1 MKPNETNPTAKED
14 VTIKKSTIKYAS
26 SLIIIFVLGIIAGG
40 LFFGMKTPASDGVSA
55 NVAGERV
62 IKYINENLVQAGES
76 ATLVSTED
84 LGGLYKIN
92 TLYQDNKLAV
102 YCDKDGT
109 ILFVSQPLLLNET
122 QKTAPAASTVIPKED
137 KTTAELFVMA
147 FCPYGVQAEQTMKSV
162 VDAIGSKADIK
173 VRFIASVD
181 GTTADSVQSL
191 HGTNEAMEDLRQ
203 LCIMKYYP
211 DKYWSYLMNINEN
224 CYPLARDA
232 AALDICWKAAAQNQS
247 IDASKIDTCSKGQ
260 EGMDLMK
267 LDEATANKY
276 SVSGS
281 PTLVINGV
289 VYNGARTA
297 DAFQNAIC
305 LGFNSPPAE
314 CGQVINATAVAAPQG
329 GCGA

>member
-1 MKPNETNPTAKED
+1 MSDKKED
-14 VTIKKSTIKYAS
+14 LTIKKSTIKYAS
-26 SLIIIFVLGIIAGG
+26 FMVILFVLGIAIGG
-40 LFFGMKTPASDGVSA
+40 LLFSSSRVSGLATGISA
-55 NVAGERV
+55 NEAGQKV
-62 IKYINENLVQAGES
+62 IKYINENLVQPGET
-76 ATLVSTED
+76 ATMVSIED
-84 LGGLYKIN
+84 TGTFYKII
-92 TLYQDNKLAV
+92 TDYQGSKIPV
-102 YCDKDGT
+102 YATKDGNMVFLSSPT
-109 ILFVSQPLLLNET
+109 LLNET
-122 QKTAPAASTVIPKED
+122 IAAPVVTPTVIPKEE
-137 KTTAELFVMA
+137 KATAELFVMA

-267 LDEATANKY
+267 LDEAAANKY

>member
-1 MKPNETNPTAKED
+1 MKTNETNPTTKET
-14 VTIKKSTIKYAS
+14 VSIKKSTIKYAS
-26 SLIIIFVLGIIAGG
+26 SLIIIFVLGIIVGG
-40 LFFGMKTPASDGVSA
+40 LFFGLKAPASTGVSA

-62 IKYINENLVQAGES
+62 IKYINENLVQAGET

-92 TLYQDNKLAV
+92 TLYQNNKLAV

-109 ILFVSQPLLLNET
+109 ILFVSQPLLINET
-122 QKTAPAASTVIPKED
+122 QSALAASTTIPKED
-137 KTTAELFVMA
+137 KATAELFVMS

-173 VRFIASVD
+173 VRFIASVE

-191 HGTNEAMEDLRQ
+191 HGINEAMEDLRQ

-211 DKYWSYLMNINEN
+211 DKYWSYLMDVDQN
-224 CYPLARDA
+224 CYPNSRDA
-232 AALDICWKAAAQNQS
+232 TALDACWKAAAQNQS

-260 EGMDLMK
+260 EGLDLMK
-267 LDEATANKY
+267 LDEAAANKY
-276 SVSGS
+276 GVSGS
-281 PTLVINGV
+281 PTLVINGA

-297 DAFQNAIC
+297 SAFQNAIC
-305 LGFNSPPAE
+305 SGFNSPPAE
-314 CGQVINATAVAAPQG
+314 CGQVINSTAVAAPQG